1 MKKLI
6 VLLLYLCIAMLTT
19 YLHIQAGFADSNL
32 PTAKVHPAQFEEAAK
47 RACETKLVDAKHIYP
62 HVDEAN
68 LPFLCMDL
76 VYQYTLLVE
85 GFGRLQ
91 SQFSYLCKFMMIFC
105 PKNPRLTF
113 HFFFFFFFFFCIGLD
128 PWQEITLVK
137 KVKYQDALV
146 EAAWPLGSAIEAVS
160 SLK

>member
-1 MKKLI
+1 
-6 VLLLYLCIAMLTT
+6 MLTT

-105 PKNPRLTF
+105 PENPSKTLIF
-113 HFFFFFFFFFCIGLD
+113 HSAFVCCTGLD

>member
-1 MKKLI
+1 
-6 VLLLYLCIAMLTT
+6 MLTT

-105 PKNPRLTF
+105 PKKSKTNIPC
-113 HFFFFFFFFFCIGLD
+113 FFFFF
-128 PWQEITLVK
+128 
-137 KVKYQDALV
+137 A
-146 EAAWPLGSAIEAVS
+146 
-160 SLK
+160 

>member
-113 HFFFFFFFFFCIGLD
+113 HVFFFFWHRSGSMAGDYIGEESQISRC
-128 PWQEITLVK
+128 P
-137 KVKYQDALV
+137 
-146 EAAWPLGSAIEAVS
+146 G
-160 SLK
+160 